1 MYFLE
6 QNGVVK
12 IYGEP
17 TINSFRSN
25 VNRTSSEQLLES
37 EVMSEENETP
47 EVRR

>member
-1 MYFLE
+1 
-6 QNGVVK
+6 VK

-37 EVMSEENETP
+37 EVSEVMSEENETP